1 MKIAIQALE
10 LTLTPEELRERIPA
24 EKLSAIKGQ
33 GILQAYTL
41 AHEGESHPKVLGTGL
56 QILKWPRAVIR
67 RLSEKIKAG
76 TKFFVGHREGTNET
90 DGRESVGEVLASFV
104 KEIGGRLASI
114 IIGHFPSKEKVDPYD
129 VCSMEANVHTD
140 EDNIVGDINDVTGIA
155 LGNSDRESPAFPGAL
170 RLSTVQCFAK
180 EDTKPG
186 EGEKK
191 VTFAEIKSAVKEM
204 NIFPWQLYSEEELKQ
219 DRTFGKM
226 DEENGKLKAE
236 NERLSKANTEMEAA
250 SKDAIRKSEIDTSKG
265 KLDALMGEGFTDKQK
280 SFIKKQFDPERVEDL
295 TDEGLKKFVEEQKT
309 NFAETAKLF
318 GAKDIPNEKKIDVD
332 EEGTMEE
339 QALKIIGAVD

>member
-1 MKIAIQALE
+1 MIIEIQALE
-10 LTLTPEELRERIPA
+10 LILSPEELKERIP
-24 EKLSAIKGQ
+24 EDKLKAIKGK
-33 GILQAYTL
+33 GILQAFTL
-41 AHEGESHPKVLGTGL
+41 AHEGNSHPKVLGAGS
-56 QILKWPRAVIR
+56 QVLKWSRSAIR
-67 RLSEKIKAG
+67 TLADTIKRG
-76 TKFFVGHREGTNET
+76 TKFFIGHGQNTNDH
-90 DGRESVGEVLASFV
+90 DGRETVGEILASFV
-104 KEIGGRLASI
+104 KEIRGRLSNI
-114 IIGHFPSKEKVDPYD
+114 IIGHFPEKEKIDSCDICSLEAD
-129 VCSMEANVHTD
+129 VRTS
-140 EDNIVGDINDVTGIA
+140 EDNIVEDINDVTGIA

-180 EDTKPG
+180 EDIKPG